1 MNGFEKR
8 TALIK
13 SKIMKT
19 TISMLNTWEPKRL
32 RIADIA
38 REAGVS
44 QVTIYNYF
52 GSKEALISESFKDFI
67 QQAIDEFR
75 EEMRRQQSLKELIAY
90 SLFKEKETYS
100 SLPPASIKEI
110 MVDDQEMYVYIQRQ
124 YDEQIVPLMV
134 EMVEEGKA
142 RGEISDKVSVKAV
155 LLTIQLYIKSSGEML
170 GSLAGHEDKD
180 AFLEELIH
188 IFFYG
193 LCGREPQ

>member
-13 SKIMKT
+13 DKIMKT

-90 SLFKEKETYS
+90 SLLRRRRPIPVCLRRQSRRLWLMIRRCTYIFS
-100 SLPPASIKEI
+100 GNMKSK
-110 MVDDQEMYVYIQRQ
+110 
-124 YDEQIVPLMV
+124 
-134 EMVEEGKA
+134 
-142 RGEISDKVSVKAV
+142 
-155 LLTIQLYIKSSGEML
+155 LY
-170 GSLAGHEDKD
+170 
-180 AFLEELIH
+180 
-188 IFFYG
+188 
-193 LCGREPQ
+193 R